1 MGAYNF
7 KPQFE
12 DPIMLDLKRH
22 TIRAKRK
29 DGRRPKPG
37 EVLSL
42 YLGHRT
48 KACRLMK
55 RRRCVKVQDVRIF
68 EMQDRT
74 LAVVIDDI
82 HLHGGEKNLLAKSDG
97 FSDFFAMAQFWR
109 KTHGKRQKPVNF
121 TGDLIHWESDAEHAK
136 HPIPDQKPKRPVG
149 IRRANT
155 RRARR

>member
-12 DPIMLDLKRH
+12 QPIMEDLKRH

-42 YLGHRT
+42 YLGMRT

-55 RRRCVKVQDVRIF
+55 RRRCAKVQLIEIHSNPGF
-68 EMQDRT
+68 W
-74 LAVVIDDI
+74 VVIDADK
-82 HLHGGEKNLLAKSDG
+82 LTFDECDLLAKSDG
-97 FSDFFAMAQFWR
+97 FTDFWEMMQFWDGR
-109 KTHGKRQKPVNF
+109 LPFSGH
-121 TGDLIHWESDAEHAK
+121 LIHWESDAESAK
-136 HPIPDQKPKRPVG
+136 NPIPEPKRKRPVTG
-149 IRRANT
+149 SPRRANT
-155 RRARR
+155 RRARKKSGVVA